1 MTGRLDM
8 KSEAM
13 DNFSAL
19 FHRLDV
25 GQTGTISC
33 RSSPEFA
40 AGMKKPEADSV
51 EELVPVEELER
62 DDYMVAA
69 AVKNQAVH
77 RGRASRKGAA

>member
-25 GQTGTISC
+25 GQTGTISW
-33 RSSPEFA
+33 PEFA
-40 AGMKKPEADSV
+40 AGIKKSEAESV

-62 DDYMVAA
+62 DDDMVAA
-69 AVKNQAVH
+69 AVKIQAVH